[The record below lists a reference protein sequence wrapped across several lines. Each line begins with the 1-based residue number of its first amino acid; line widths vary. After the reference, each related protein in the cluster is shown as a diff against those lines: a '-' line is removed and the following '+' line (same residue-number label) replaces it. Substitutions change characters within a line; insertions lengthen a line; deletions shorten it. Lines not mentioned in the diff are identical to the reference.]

1 MEPSDVPPQV
11 GDLVLPSYYRIHMGG
26 VAMYGIIVRRDGI
39 FYDILWAGKTTP
51 EEYWTT
57 DDFYVVKSEPEAR

>member
-11 GDLVLPSYYRIHMGG
+11 GDLVLPSYYRIHRDGAVMH
-26 VAMYGIIVRRDGI
+26 GIIVRRDGI

-57 DDFYVVKSEPEAR
+57 DDFYVVKLTEAK

>member
-1 MEPSDVPPQV
+1 MEPSDVVPQV

-26 VAMYGIIVRRDGI
+26 AVMYGTIVRRDGI
-39 FYDILWAGKTTP
+39 FYDILWATKDTP